1 VNAPSEDV
9 IEYVTA
15 GIGGQLFG
23 LPISRVQDVFLPER
37 LTRVPLAPPEIA
49 GVLNLRG
56 RIVTT
61 IDMRRRLDL
70 PQPSGDTSRLAIG
83 IDCRGESYGLLIDE
97 IGEVLKLSP
106 ASREDNPINLDPNL
120 ARVSA
125 GVHRLEGRLLV
136 VLDVDRVLD
145 MGPRAEAA

>member
-1 VNAPSEDV
+1 M
-9 IEYVTA
+9 TCA
-15 GIGGQLFG
+15 GGSACR
-23 LPISRVQDVFLPER
+23 SRPA
-37 LTRVPLAPPEIA
+37 T
-49 GVLNLRG
+49 
-56 RIVTT
+56 
-61 IDMRRRLDL
+61 
-70 PQPSGDTSRLAIG
+70 G

-120 ARVSA
+120 ARASA

-145 MGPRAEAA
+145 MGPRVEAA